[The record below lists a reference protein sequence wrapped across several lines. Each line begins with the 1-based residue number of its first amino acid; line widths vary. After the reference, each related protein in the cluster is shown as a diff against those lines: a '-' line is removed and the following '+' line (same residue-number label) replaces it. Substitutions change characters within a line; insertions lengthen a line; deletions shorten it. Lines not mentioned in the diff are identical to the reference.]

1 MKLLP
6 FLPLVTIGTHPENA
20 CEAQW
25 ESKIKDLLD
34 ETKSLV
40 AVIETASTQGLNG
53 NYVARIT
60 TAMNNARGN
69 FDKCE
74 SIDVITDAVNRIQR
88 SESTCDP
95 NDLNG
100 ELHVIKRDSISQ
112 RGQIEELVSRYE
124 SAMDEISQIQL
135 SLKNNVYVK
144 DVFGKGRILITEVNS
159 SQSNVMGKNLIRFR
173 LWTYSMQS
181 NKM

>member
-6 FLPLVTIGTHPENA
+6 FLPLATISSPPETA

-25 ESKIKDLLD
+25 ELTIKDLLD

-69 FDKCE
+69 FDKCD
-74 SIDVITDAVNRIQR
+74 SIDVITESVSRIQR

-95 NDLNG
+95 NS
-100 ELHVIKRDSISQ
+100 KWSQ
-112 RGQIEELVSRYE
+112 
-124 SAMDEISQIQL
+124 
-135 SLKNNVYVK
+135 
-144 DVFGKGRILITEVNS
+144 KGVN
-159 SQSNVMGKNLIRFR
+159 F
-173 LWTYSMQS
+173 W
-181 NKM
+181 